1 MKFFNK
7 KAITL
12 TELIVSLVIIWILV
26 GGIFIFI
33 TINVEELAENNTKI
47 GLTEEWLNFQKTI
60 SDFIFSWYLTIEV
73 IPLSW
78 ETNPSP
84 NGVLYLK
91 KTDLSA
97 WILVWIV
104 DSSTRKIQKNYVY
117 WDNFIG
123 YRELSQSE
131 VNEIDNNKSLVFDKI
146 FQNDKL
152 FLNLRAKDFK
162 PELYNSWEIINL
174 HFSIV
179 KRFDKNLFWTDF
191 ASLNI
196 EDIVI
201 GEYNLAF

>member
-1 MKFFNK
+1 
-7 KAITL
+7 
-12 TELIVSLVIIWILV
+12 
-26 GGIFIFI
+26 
-33 TINVEELAENNTKI
+33 
-47 GLTEEWLNFQKTI
+47 
-60 SDFIFSWYLTIEV
+60 
-73 IPLSW
+73 
-78 ETNPSP
+78 
-84 NGVLYLK
+84 LYLK